1 MDKLLDENGTEYTN
15 KTEILNHQ
23 KQFYE
28 SLYDNKHNTD
38 NRSIND
44 MLGENKNKLT
54 NQAAEQ
60 LEGEISYSE
69 LLNALKNMKNV
80 KSPGL
85 DGFTVEFF
93 KFFWV
98 DLGNFIT

>member
-1 MDKLLDENGTEYTN
+1 MGKLIDENGTEYTTT
-15 KTEILNHQ
+15 TEILNHQ

-28 SLYDNKHNTD
+28 NLYDDKHNTD

-69 LLNALKNMKNV
+69 LLNALKNMK
-80 KSPGL
+80 K
-85 DGFTVEFF
+85 
-93 KFFWV
+93 
-98 DLGNFIT
+98 

>member
-1 MDKLLDENGTEYTN
+1 MGKLIDKNGTEYTTT
-15 KTEILNHQ
+15 TEILNHQ

-28 SLYDNKHNTD
+28 NLYDDKHNID

-44 MLGENKNKLT
+44 MLGENRNKHT

-69 LLNALKNMKNV
+69 LLNALK
-80 KSPGL
+80 
-85 DGFTVEFF
+85 
-93 KFFWV
+93 
-98 DLGNFIT
+98 I

>member
-1 MDKLLDENGTEYTN
+1 MGKLIDENGTEYTTT
-15 KTEILNHQ
+15 TEILNHQ

-28 SLYDNKHNTD
+28 NLYDDKHNTD

-69 LLNALKNMKNV
+69 LLNALKKYEKIIRVQDWM
-80 KSPGL
+80 GL
-85 DGFTVEFF
+85 LLSFF
-93 KFFWV
+93 
-98 DLGNFIT
+98 

>member
-1 MDKLLDENGTEYTN
+1 MGKLIDENGTEYTTT
-15 KTEILNHQ
+15 TEILNHQ

-28 SLYDNKHNTD
+28 NLYDDKHNID

-60 LEGEISYSE
+60 HEGKISYSE
-69 LLNALKNMKNV
+69 LLNALK
-80 KSPGL
+80 
-85 DGFTVEFF
+85 
-93 KFFWV
+93 
-98 DLGNFIT
+98 I

>member
-1 MDKLLDENGTEYTN
+1 MGKLIDKNGTEYTTT
-15 KTEILNHQ
+15 TEILNHQ

-28 SLYDNKHNTD
+28 NLYDDKHNID

-60 LEGEISYSE
+60 LEGEILYSE
-69 LLNALKNMKNV
+69 LLNALK
-80 KSPGL
+80 
-85 DGFTVEFF
+85 
-93 KFFWV
+93 
-98 DLGNFIT
+98 I